1 VAVTEVTG
9 VRELPEPPATVWQ
22 ALAVLRPYCAV
33 CDVSYV
39 VDGPRARFRQGT
51 TFTCVPGRREGDE
64 PVPPTA
70 TPGRIVEWTPPR
82 VVVSELRSAGE
93 TWTTRIELT
102 AADGGGT
109 SVTITLRREQAGS
122 ALVGLVQRKAARRLV
137 QRTLDA
143 ELDRLPAHVAQVT
156 S

>member
-1 VAVTEVTG
+1 MAVTEATG
-9 VRELPEPPATVWQ
+9 VRVLPEPPARVWQ

-39 VDGPRARFRQGT
+39 ADGPRSRFRQGT
-51 TFTCVPGRREGDE
+51 AFSCVPGRREGDA
-64 PVPPTA
+64 PVPTTA

-82 VVVSELRSAGE
+82 VVVSELRPAGE
-93 TWTTRIELT
+93 TWTTRIELA

-109 SVTITLRREQAGS
+109 SVTITLRREQEGS
-122 ALVGLVQRKAARRLV
+122 ALIALVQRTAARRLV
-137 QRTLDA
+137 ERTLAA

>member
-1 VAVTEVTG
+1 VAAVEVAG
-9 VRELPEPPATVWQ
+9 VRELPEPPARVWQ

-39 VDGPRARFRQGT
+39 TDGPSSGFRQGT
-51 TFTCVPGRREGDE
+51 TFTCVPGRRAGDA

-82 VVVSELRSAGE
+82 VVISELRPAGE
-93 TWTTRIELT
+93 TWTTRIEL
-102 AADGGGT
+102 APANGGGT

-137 QRTLDA
+137 RRTLAA

>member
-1 VAVTEVTG
+1 VAVTEATG
-9 VRELPEPPATVWQ
+9 TRELPQPPGTVWQ

-39 VDGPRARFRQGT
+39 ADGPRSRVREGT
-51 TFTCVPGRREGDE
+51 TFACVPGRREGDA

-70 TPGRIVEWTPPR
+70 TPGRIVEWAPPR
-82 VVVSELRSAGE
+82 VVVSELRPAGE

-102 AADGGGT
+102 AADDGGT
-109 SVTITLRREQAGS
+109 SVAITLRREQSGS
-122 ALVGLVQRKAARRLV
+122 AVVGLVQRKAARRLV
-137 QRTLDA
+137 QGTLDA
-143 ELDRLPAHVAQVT
+143 ELDKLPAHVAQVT